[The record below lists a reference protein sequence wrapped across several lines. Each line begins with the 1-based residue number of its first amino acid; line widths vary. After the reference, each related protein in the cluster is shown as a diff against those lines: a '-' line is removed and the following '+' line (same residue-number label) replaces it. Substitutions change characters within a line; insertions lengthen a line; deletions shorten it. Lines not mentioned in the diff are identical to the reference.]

1 MKNISAY
8 FWGLGSRFA
17 PQLLYMLTTMVL
29 ARFLTPDDFG
39 TIGVLSII
47 FMVANTLIDSGLGG
61 SLIKEKSLTDIDCST
76 ISTFNICISATIYV
90 IIFLISPLVE
100 SYYEIENLTL
110 ITRLVSLEFVIS
122 SLGLVPKSLLIR
134 QLRFKDITFA
144 SVVVVFV
151 ASMAAIIAAILGAG
165 VFSLV
170 IYRLVYA
177 ISRVV
182 FQYALTRYH
191 LSFRFSVA
199 SFKRL
204 ISFGVFTTVASV
216 IDTIYENLLT
226 ALTGKYMNVK
236 EAGYMYQAKQLET
249 AVAAALSNTI
259 GSVSFPILA
268 KIKEDIDSFKRE
280 ADSIFRT
287 IVVSTFPLMIII
299 SVFAKPIVI
308 VLYGHQWEDS
318 AFYLSW
324 LMIAGMIHVLENLNR
339 VFIKSHADVAQLAG
353 VTFIKRAIGIIII
366 FVSLRVSTKA
376 IVFGYVISTFI
387 AYLLN
392 QSLYCRIISVSYIS
406 SLIGVLRILMP
417 SFMLIAVLLIFNYF
431 VSLLW
436 LQILWG
442 AIMMVIYYIFVAPH
456 YGVNI
461 YKIVERYIK
470 R

>member
-8 FWGLGSRFA
+8 IWGVGSRFA

-61 SLIKEKSLTDIDCST
+61 SLVKEKNITDLDCST
-76 ISTFNICISATIYV
+76 ISTFNICISSTIYF
-90 IIFLISPLVE
+90 IIFIFSPYIE

-134 QLRFKDITFA
+134 QLRFKDITIASIGIVFIA
-144 SVVVVFV
+144 SVV
-151 ASMAAIIAAILGAG
+151 AIIAAIYGAG
-165 VFSLV
+165 VYSLV

-177 ISRVV
+177 VSRVV
-182 FQYALTRYH
+182 FQFSLTHYR
-191 LSFRFSVA
+191 LSFRFSRI
-199 SFKRL
+199 SFKKL
-204 ISFGVFTTVASV
+204 ISFGIFTTIASV

-226 ALTGKYMNVK
+226 TLTGKYMNVK

-249 AVAAALSNTI
+249 AVAAAISNTI

-268 KIKEDIDSFKRE
+268 KIKDDVDAFKRE
-280 ADSIFRT
+280 ADSIFKT
-287 IVVSTFPLMIII
+287 IVIGAFPLMVVI
-299 SVFAKPIVI
+299 SVFSKPIII

-339 VFIKSHADVAQLAG
+339 VFIKSHADVAKLAG
-353 VTFIKRAIGIIII
+353 ITFIKRAIGILIIL
-366 FVSLRVSTKA
+366 FSLKVSAKA
-376 IVFGYVISTFI
+376 IVFGYVISALI
-387 AYLLN
+387 AYLMN
-392 QSLYCRIISVSYIS
+392 QLLYCRIVSIGYFG
-406 SLIGVLRILMP
+406 SLVGVFKLLLPSILL
-417 SFMLIAVLLIFNYF
+417 MLLLLVFNRF
-431 VSLLW
+431 VSSLW
-436 LQILWG
+436 LQLLWG
-442 AIMMVIYYIFVAPH
+442 ALMVGIYYVFFAPL
-456 YGVNI
+456 YGINV
-461 YKIVERYIK
+461 YKIVKQYIK